1 MLINFFLLA
10 LDGWSSPNHLSIW
23 NFTILTPTNKE
34 YIYQLLDLSS
44 NSHTGEFIA
53 EKIEDILIRVGAE
66 KFSAIVSD
74 NGSNVRKAR
83 GIIQSK
89 HPYIE
94 DVRCISHCVNLI
106 SCDIVKHLFA
116 ENLLK
121 KINILANFFRNN
133 AMAGMNFQ
141 ILTFFLV

>member
-1 MLINFFLLA
+1 MLIPR
-10 LDGWSSPNHLSIW
+10 WSSPNHLSIW

-74 NGSNVRKAR
+74 NGAKLRELIKLINVKGD
-83 GIIQSK
+83 GIV
-89 HPYIE
+89 PF
-94 DVRCISHCVNLI
+94 C
-106 SCDIVKHLFA
+106 
-116 ENLLK
+116 
-121 KINILANFFRNN
+121 KIRW
-133 AMAGMNFQ
+133 
-141 ILTFFLV
+141 T